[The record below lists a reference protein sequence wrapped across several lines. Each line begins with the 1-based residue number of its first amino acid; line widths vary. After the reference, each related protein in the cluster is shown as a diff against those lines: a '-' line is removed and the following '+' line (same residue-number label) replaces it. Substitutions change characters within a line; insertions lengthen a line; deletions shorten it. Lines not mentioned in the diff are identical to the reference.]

1 MVSSKPVDDQIRLE
15 AGELTC
21 FLEGADIRELWI
33 GGRRILSRL
42 YIALRDEAW
51 NTVPYSCS
59 EPEISMGLDEFDV
72 RLACAVDAPPIGAE
86 WIIRIAA
93 TSEGEFEYAMDGLM
107 LSSFR
112 YAKLGLNLHHPLP
125 DSLGARYV
133 ARCGDEMATGR
144 IPSLIE
150 PQFYV
155 DEKLTGMFM
164 PYEELDLEFSRGEK
178 IAFHFSGDKF
188 EMQDH
193 RNWTDYNLK
202 SYGTPQSV
210 PVPLSAEP
218 GQRIYQSVRIHCD
231 AIRSTLSHV
240 PLATDVEIKVDR
252 SRIAVLPRL
261 GSEFPDEIATLDGQ
275 AADLIRGLELG
286 FVRVNLDLASE
297 KTAEAGTASVEQV
310 TAWGCRVELTLV
322 LSPGEV
328 RASEVARLQAWLER
342 VRPHLERVV
351 VLEGPRGYRIGR
363 TATPGQKVRA
373 LRDVIESQCGP
384 VAMVAG
390 TEQHFADLNRAWPD
404 LDGVDGVGYTIC
416 PQVHAADDTSLMENS
431 WGQVDTVLTARART
445 GRRPVHIL
453 SLALIGKFGPY
464 PGGVPDVPV
473 RTTYG
478 DPRQY
483 TTFAAAWTVNSLRQ
497 LIDAEAASATY
508 FELVGDRGLVRFTTV
523 PDSVGAIGT
532 NYVPGPVYR
541 VLEVVNHWNEGN
553 LVRISPVQ
561 GSMIVG
567 IGMEWSDRTEFLLAN
582 LEPVPLRVRL
592 SNLSG
597 MLDEVSDID
606 PRDSSAP
613 AEWVTRANESVVQ
626 GPGQDS
632 ADFEIGRYGVVR
644 LQGLL

>member
-1 MVSSKPVDDQIRLE
+1 VVNSKSVDDQIRLKV
-15 AGELTC
+15 GEFTC
-21 FLEGADIRELWI
+21 FLDGADIRELWI

-42 YIALRDEAW
+42 YIAVRDEAW

-59 EPEISMGLDEFDV
+59 EPEISMGLDGFDV
-72 RLACAVDAPPIGAE
+72 RLRCAVDVPPIGAE
-86 WIIRIAA
+86 WIVRIAA
-93 TSEGEFEYAMDGLM
+93 TSEGEFEYAMDGRM
-107 LSSFR
+107 SNSFR
-112 YAKLGLNLHHPLP
+112 FAKLGLNLHHPLP
-125 DSLGARYV
+125 ESLGARYV
-133 ARCGDEMATGR
+133 ARCGDETVTGR
-144 IPSLIE
+144 ISSLIE

-155 DEKLTGMFM
+155 DEKLSGMFM
-164 PYEELDLEFSRGEK
+164 PYEELDLEVSHSEK

-218 GQRIYQSVRIHCD
+218 GQRIFQSVRIHCD
-231 AIRSTLSHV
+231 AARSTLSHV
-240 PLATDVEIKVDR
+240 PLATDVAIKVDR
-252 SRIAVLPRL
+252 SRIVVLPCL
-261 GSEFPDEIATLDGQ
+261 GSEFPDEIATLDEQ
-275 AADLIRGLELG
+275 VADLIQGLELG
-286 FVRVNLDLASE
+286 FVRVNLDLTSE
-297 KTAEAGTASVEQV
+297 KAAEAGTASVEQV
-310 TAWGCRVELTLV
+310 TALGCRVELALV
-322 LSPGEV
+322 LSPEEV
-328 RASEVARLQAWLER
+328 RASEVARLQVWLER

-390 TEQHFADLNRAWPD
+390 TEQHFAELNRAWPD

-416 PQVHAADDTSLMENS
+416 PQVHAADDASIMENS
-431 WGQVDTVLTARART
+431 WGQADTVLTARART
-445 GRRPVHIL
+445 GRRPVHIF

-464 PGGVPDVPV
+464 PGGIPDVPV
-473 RTTYG
+473 RTAYG

-483 TTFAAAWTVNSLRQ
+483 TTFAAAWTVSSLRQ

-508 FELVGDRGLVRFTTV
+508 FELAGDRGLVRPTTG
-523 PDSVGAIGT
+523 PDSAGATGT
-532 NYVPGPVYR
+532 DYVPGPVYR
-541 VLEVVNHWNEGN
+541 VLEVVTHWNGGN
-553 LVRISPVQ
+553 LVRVSRVE
-561 GSMIVG
+561 GSMIIGV
-567 IGMEWSDRTEFLLAN
+567 GMEWSDRSEYLLAN
-582 LEPVPLRVRL
+582 LEPVPRRVEL

-613 AEWVTRANESVVQ
+613 AEWVARARESVVQ
-626 GPGQDS
+626 VSGQDS
-632 ADFEIGRYGVVR
+632 ADFEIGPYGVVR
-644 LQGLL
+644 LRSIL